1 VLRIAPR
8 FDPCSEEELTQ
19 VDQPG
24 YVSISRFRVRNGM
37 EGAVADA
44 FRARPHL
51 VDDAPGFVRMEVLT
65 PAEDDAEFWLVTYWS
80 DEASFRAWHRGHT
93 YRESHAWIPKG
104 LKLDA
109 AATELRGFR
118 CVAS

>member
-1 VLRIAPR
+1 MHG
-8 FDPCSEEELTQ
+8 FDPQREEELTQ
-19 VDQPG
+19 VNPG

-37 EGAVADA
+37 EADVAAA
-44 FRARPHL
+44 FRGRPHL
-51 VDDAPGFVRMEVLT
+51 VDDAPGFLRMEVLT

-80 DEASFRAWHRGHT
+80 DEDSFRAWHRGHM

-109 AATELRGFR
+109 SATELRGFR
-118 CVAS
+118 YVAS